1 MTSLAV
7 SDEAFY
13 FFAIMT
19 VLAVTFAGCF
29 LIVACGY
36 SCNEKR
42 KGESF
47 KSAFAYFWH
56 NF

>member
-1 MTSLAV
+1 MPLITV

-13 FFAIMT
+13 FFAIMIT
-19 VLAVTFAGCF
+19 LTATFVGSF